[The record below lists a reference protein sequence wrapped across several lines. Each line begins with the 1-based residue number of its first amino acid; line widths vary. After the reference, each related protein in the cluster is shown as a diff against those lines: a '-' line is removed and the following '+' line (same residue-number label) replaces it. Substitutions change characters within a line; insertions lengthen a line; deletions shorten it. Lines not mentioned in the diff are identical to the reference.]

1 VPEVTPARA
10 RPRLRA
16 LLVDVSPLRY
26 DRDFRWLWA
35 GQTVGQIGHHITRIA
50 LPYQVYVLTNS
61 TLAIAA
67 LTLFQLVP
75 ILLFSLGAGSLADA
89 MDRRRLLVL
98 TQVGEALATAALF
111 VLALQPHPPLLGIF
125 SGAFAAAALSA
136 FDQPARSS
144 ALPRLV
150 PPERYTAAVA
160 LSHLTFNAAA
170 VVGPAIGGILLA
182 VIGVA
187 GVYLIDAISYSAAV
201 VGALAIKP
209 LPPLGTVARPGLAA
223 IAEGLRYVLGRR
235 LILSTFVIDLCA
247 MVFARPIALYPVLAL
262 DVFRTGPAGVGLLA
276 AAPAAGA
283 FAAAVLSGW
292 ATRVRRTGLGV
303 VVAVALWG
311 GSMALFGLSTF
322 SFALALALLAV
333 AGAADLVSTVFRNT
347 IVQLATPDELRG
359 RVTSI
364 HILVVSS
371 GPRIGDIQAATV
383 ASAIGTQPTV
393 VLGGLLC
400 LLGTAAVFRAFP
412 ELARH
417 VRSTG
422 AGPVE
427 AELTPAT

>member
-1 VPEVTPARA
+1 VTPSGGGR
-10 RPRLRA
+10 RLRA
-16 LLVDVSPLRY
+16 LVVDVSPLRE

-35 GQTVGQIGHHITRIA
+35 GQTVSQIGSHITRVA
-50 LPYQVYVLTNS
+50 LPFQIYVLTGS

-67 LTLFQLVP
+67 LTAFQLVP

-89 MDRRRLLVL
+89 MDRRRLLVI
-98 TQVGEALATAALF
+98 TQVGEAFATGALF
-111 VLALQPHPPLLGIF
+111 VLALQPEPPLLGIF
-125 SGAFAAAALSA
+125 LAAFAAAALSA

-150 PPERYTAAVA
+150 PPERFPAAVA

-170 VVGPAIGGILLA
+170 VVGPAVGGLLLA

-209 LPPLGTVARPGLAA
+209 IPPIGDVARPGLAA
-223 IAEGLRYVLGRR
+223 IVEGLRYVRGQR
-235 LILSTFVIDLCA
+235 LILSTFLVDLCA

-283 FAAAVLSGW
+283 FVAAMLSGW
-292 ATRVRRTGLGV
+292 STRVRRIGLGV
-303 VVAVALWG
+303 VLAVALWG
-311 GSMALFGLSTF
+311 ASMALFGLSTF
-322 SFALALALLAV
+322 SFGLALVLLGI
-333 AGAADLVSTVFRNT
+333 AGAADLVSTIFRST
-347 IVQLATPDELRG
+347 IVQLEAPDELRG
-359 RVTSI
+359 RITSI
-364 HILVVSS
+364 HVLVVSS

-400 LLGTAAVFRAFP
+400 LAGVVAVARFFP
-412 ELARH
+412 ELPRH
-417 VRSTG
+417 VSRYGVGVMNRNRLS
-422 AGPVE
+422 
-427 AELTPAT
+427 

>member
-1 VPEVTPARA
+1 VEPARG
-10 RPRLRA
+10 PGRLRA
-16 LLVDVSPLRY
+16 LVVDVSPLRH

-35 GQTVGQIGHHITRIA
+35 GQAVSQIGSHITRIA
-50 LPYQVYVLTNS
+50 LPYQVYVLTGS

-111 VLALQPHPPLLGIF
+111 VLALQPETPLIGIF
-125 SGAFAAAALSA
+125 VAAFVAAALSA

-144 ALPRLV
+144 AIPRLV
-150 PPERYTAAVA
+150 PPERFPAAVA

-170 VVGPAIGGILLA
+170 VVGPAVGGLLLA

-201 VGALAIKP
+201 IGALAIKP
-209 LPPLGTVARPGLAA
+209 LPPIGEVARPGIAA
-223 IAEGLRYVLGRR
+223 IVEGLRYVLGRR
-235 LILSTFVIDLCA
+235 LILSTFVIDLAA

-283 FAAAVLSGW
+283 FAAALLSGW
-292 ATRVRRTGLGV
+292 VTRVHRIGLGV
-303 VVAVALWG
+303 VVAVAVWG
-311 GSMALFGLSTF
+311 ISIALFGLATF
-322 SFALALALLAV
+322 SFGVALALLAV

-364 HILVVSS
+364 HILVVMS
-371 GPRIGDIQAATV
+371 GPRIGDIQVATV
-383 ASAIGTQPTV
+383 ASAIGSQPTV

-400 LLGTAAVFRAFP
+400 LLGTAAVYRLFP
-412 ELARH
+412 ELAGH
-417 VRSTG
+417 VRSD
-422 AGPVE
+422 AGPLQ
-427 AELTPAT
+427 ADGTPAG